1 MSFKRSGASSPAKAV
16 PLRRLCRPLAAL
28 QPSLVTSDAME
39 RSLTSSVTTVVSV
52 SPHAVSPSEA
62 RSDPKLADG
71 KLDHSVG
78 TVFQARTPVTSRS
91 RCRLLSVHASNHHL
105 PHASLL
111 PPPSCVG
118 GIRRA
123 IAVPNAGGWER
134 LSSTQARL
142 PCGEASARPDAPPRA
157 GG

>member
-1 MSFKRSGASSPAKAV
+1 MS
-16 PLRRLCRPLAAL
+16 
-28 QPSLVTSDAME
+28 
-39 RSLTSSVTTVVSV
+39 
-52 SPHAVSPSEA
+52 AVSSAATASCNLQCDGAIPHELRHNRGVRLSS
-62 RSDPKLADG
+62 RSFAVRGAFGSKLADG
-71 KLDHSVG
+71 TLDYSVG

-123 IAVPNAGGWER
+123 IAVPNAGGREWLIFTDLSPAATRRNRCSPER
-134 LSSTQARL
+134 ATARREV
-142 PCGEASARPDAPPRA
+142 EAAQRA
-157 GG
+157 SHV